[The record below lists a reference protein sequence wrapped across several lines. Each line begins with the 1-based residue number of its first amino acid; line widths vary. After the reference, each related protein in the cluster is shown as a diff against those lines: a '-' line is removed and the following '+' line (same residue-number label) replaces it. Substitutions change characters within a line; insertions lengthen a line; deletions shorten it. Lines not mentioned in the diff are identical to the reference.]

1 MNNNDGWTV
10 VTYKKKNN
18 NKKKESNNLNKIIN
32 PTKKIESIQN
42 NKPNYSL
49 KNEMVKINNDQ
60 EEDFKIPNGMFKI
73 TSDHVKKI
81 VILRSELGLK
91 QRDIDL
97 KLSLPKNTCQTIEE
111 VNSIVDKKNYSKILQ
126 FLTKNKTKI

>member
-111 VNSIVDKKNYSKILQ
+111 VNSIVDEKNYSKILQ